1 MSNIKYFLGIDGGGT
16 KTEFVLSDKS
26 GIILNRFIT
35 DSSNP
40 NDIGIDECLRLL
52 QVGCKKTCGMFD
64 FKNISV
70 VAGIAGASTGNYS
83 DLIRDFLYSSGFAN
97 AECFSDTKLTVSA
110 TLGSKDG
117 ICVIIGT
124 GIVIIIQKNGIL
136 STVGGYNYFFDKG
149 GSAFNIGRDAI
160 MYSLLCEERNYPET
174 PLCTSVRNKCAT
186 ETVKENLSQFYKG
199 GKKYIAQFA
208 QCVTCT
214 FESDDESKKIIE
226 TNMMTVAEQINHALL
241 VCDTDTI
248 YFAGGLASER
258 IILKKYLS
266 EFINKPCELIFNKG
280 SIVDGAL
287 KLAGVENTYVEN
299 RRT

>member
-1 MSNIKYFLGIDGGGT
+1 MTNIKYLLGIDGGGT

-26 GIILNRFIT
+26 GIILNRFIA

-40 NDIGIDECLRLL
+40 NDIGIDECLSLL

-97 AECFSDTKLTVSA
+97 AECFSDTKLTVSV

-160 MYSLLCEERNYPET
+160 MYSLLCEERNYAET
-174 PLCTSVRNKCAT
+174 PLYTSVRNKCTT

-199 GKKYIAQFA
+199 GKNILLSLLNALPAHLNRTMNQ
-208 QCVTCT
+208 
-214 FESDDESKKIIE
+214 KKLLK
-226 TNMMTVAEQINHALL
+226 QI
-241 VCDTDTI
+241 
-248 YFAGGLASER
+248 
-258 IILKKYLS
+258 
-266 EFINKPCELIFNKG
+266 
-280 SIVDGAL
+280 
-287 KLAGVENTYVEN
+287 
-299 RRT
+299 